1 MLMIPLIMARIGSC
15 WADNILV
22 TLDQIKYI
30 IQMDFTCLLFD
41 VFLMETLK
49 NFNLPIL
56 LALYFYWI
64 ELILGLSR

>member
-1 MLMIPLIMARIGSC
+1 
-15 WADNILV
+15 
-22 TLDQIKYI
+22 
-30 IQMDFTCLLFD
+30 MDFTCLLFD

-64 ELILGLSR
+64 ELISGLSR